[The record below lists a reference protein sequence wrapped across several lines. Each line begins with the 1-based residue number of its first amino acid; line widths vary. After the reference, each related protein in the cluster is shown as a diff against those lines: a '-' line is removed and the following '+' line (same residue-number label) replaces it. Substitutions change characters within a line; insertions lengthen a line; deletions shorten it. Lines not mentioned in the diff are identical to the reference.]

1 MIGRKIPVQH
11 VDDDAYAAALKKLG
25 MADVMIP
32 MLTATKKGIR
42 EGLMEV
48 HSDDLEKLLGRPVV
62 SLEDGIKT
70 MVNLLSNID

>member
-1 MIGRKIPVQH
+1 
-11 VDDDAYAAALKKLG
+11 
-25 MADVMIP
+25 MIP